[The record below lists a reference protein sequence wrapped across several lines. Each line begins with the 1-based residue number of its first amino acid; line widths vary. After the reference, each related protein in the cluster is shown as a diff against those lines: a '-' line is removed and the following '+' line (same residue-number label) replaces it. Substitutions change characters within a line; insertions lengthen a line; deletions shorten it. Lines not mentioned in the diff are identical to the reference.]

1 MFIQIDNKILSL
13 NKHKYTSTNNMTNHT
28 DEWMR
33 QKYIHKKK
41 INTKNPN
48 RFDLYSNLSV
58 TGLSKFF
65 KLHVYFERF
74 GIFHFYLCFRLCVS
88 HPSWIQV
95 SDFLRFSLV
104 HFRIERIEAI
114 SCYQQYLYS
123 HFDWICHFLSKLIWS
138 SNFIAASLT
147 SSSLPSSVR
156 PIQSKRIQNTKAFW
170 YTHRTTL

>member
-1 MFIQIDNKILSL
+1 MFIL
-13 NKHKYTSTNNMTNHT
+13 NVSEFSISIYA
-28 DEWMR
+28 
-33 QKYIHKKK
+33 
-41 INTKNPN
+41 
-48 RFDLYSNLSV
+48 FV
-58 TGLSKFF
+58 
-65 KLHVYFERF
+65 
-74 GIFHFYLCFRLCVS
+74 CVS

-123 HFDWICHFLSKLIWS
+123 HFDWTCHFLSKLIWS

-156 PIQSKRIQNTKAFW
+156 PIQSKRIQNTKAFG
-170 YTHRTTL
+170 YTHRTPLYHPIIIAIPFSISASFTESFQLLLSVCVCVPAKSFRCASANRIKTQ